1 MPKVSVIIPC
11 YNQGLFIE
19 DAVNSVLSQTFT
31 DFEIIV
37 VNDGSDD
44 QYTQQFL
51 SNYIPEKTKIFHT
64 INKGVSAARN
74 FGINKCNG
82 KYILP
87 LDADDKIAANY
98 LMEAVNVLDQN
109 EEVKL
114 VYANG
119 VYFGAFTG
127 SIKHPDYDEQTMLK
141 QNLIFN
147 SSFYRKTDWEI
158 CGGYDESFLTGWEDW
173 EFWLRLIN
181 HSSQVHKLDSAHLF
195 YRMIEESR
203 NASLKNEQ
211 LEIVEQQLYL
221 KHINKYLKYFSLP
234 LTQLRENEYLKI
246 EQANYVKYKT
256 TIYNSLSYRLGSILL
271 SPLKLIKR
279 NEK

>member
-19 DAVNSVLSQTFT
+19 DAINSVLSQTFT

-37 VNDGSDD
+37 VNDGSND

-51 SNYIPEKTKIFHT
+51 SNYTPEKTKIYHT

-74 FGINKCNG
+74 FAINKSNG

-87 LDADDKIAANY
+87 LDADDKIATNY

-109 EEVKL
+109 HELKL
-114 VYANG
+114 VYSNG
-119 VYFGAFTG
+119 VYFGALTG

-147 SSFYRKTDWEI
+147 SSFYRKIDWEI

-181 HSSQVHKLDSAHLF
+181 HSNQVHKLDSAHLF
-195 YRMIEESR
+195 YRMIGESR
-203 NASLKNEQ
+203 NACLKNEQ
-211 LEIVEQQLYL
+211 LVIVEQQLYL
-221 KHINKYLKYFSLP
+221 KHISKYLKYFSLP
-234 LTQLRENEYLKI
+234 LTHLRENEYLKN
-246 EQANYVKYKT
+246 EQANYIKYKT
-256 TIYNSLSYRLGSILL
+256 AIYNSLSYRLGSFLL